1 MTLSYR
7 STSPELPNRGAYF
20 LEGEYLRAKA
30 TTKTSE
36 NPLKG
41 KFREHPPSRTL
52 VNKGKSPCHGSQ
64 ASTE

>member
-1 MTLSYR
+1 MALSYR
-7 STSPELPNRGAYF
+7 GTSSELPNRGAYF

-52 VNKGKSPCHGSQ
+52 VNKGKSPSHGSQ

>member
-7 STSPELPNRGAYF
+7 GTSSELPNRGAYF
-20 LEGEYLRAKA
+20 FEGVYLRANA

-36 NPLKG
+36 NRLKG

-52 VNKGKSPCHGSQ
+52 VNKGKSPSHGSQ
-64 ASTE
+64 ASIE

>member
-7 STSPELPNRGAYF
+7 GTSSELPNRGANF

-41 KFREHPPSRTL
+41 KFRERPPSRHF
-52 VNKGKSPCHGSQ
+52 G
-64 ASTE
+64 E